1 MPRRVFDPKV
11 RAEIKALRSG
21 NAKSGTRMGALQAAR
36 TAAGGRLP
44 DSLFK
49 RAKKGETSIP
59 AKKRK

>member
-1 MPRRVFDPKV
+1 M
-11 RAEIKALRSG
+11 KALRSG